1 MVGIQGSGKSFI
13 AEHYLKRAN
22 YDVVSNDKSGGR
34 DKVGK
39 MSRHFVDSQITG
51 FQNFDQITQM
61 STCGQGEFLLGQL
74 FISPNILVTLSKVKL
89 RVF

>member
-34 DKVGK
+34 DKVT
-39 MSRHFVDSQITG
+39 I
-51 FQNFDQITQM
+51 
-61 STCGQGEFLLGQL
+61 STLQAKRDCPSLGPPVFLIEL
-74 FISPNILVTLSKVKL
+74 KL
-89 RVF
+89 